1 VIGHYG
7 RIYSTWQPSLSD
19 ARNLRALS
27 ASTLKAGNND
37 WPFQVCGSHQALG
50 RERHGR
56 LSASLFDRIAEAVL
70 RLETDP
76 RPNGSRKLRG
86 TDGYRIRV
94 GTYRV
99 LYTVNDD
106 TRIVEVI
113 AVGHRRDVYR

>member
-1 VIGHYG
+1 MTG
-7 RIYSTWQPSLSD
+7 RSKYAVHIKRSAEKDMD
-19 ARNLRALS
+19 A
-27 ASTLKAGNND
+27 
-37 WPFQVCGSHQALG
+37 
-50 RERHGR
+50 